1 MSQIAGLMSFQT
13 FAIKFTLQA
22 ARVFC
27 KEFIMR
33 DRTIWI
39 PLLAG
44 ILLTSVLCVIRLAKS
59 PHVAATVPPARPLKA
74 PSSGPINVAF
84 VISKGAD
91 VMDIAGSWEV
101 FSDTMLTSKGQPWHG
116 GDDMVMPFNTY
127 TVSESLS
134 PVDANGLTVV
144 PNYSFANAP
153 KPHIIVIPAQG
164 GRSEAQRSWLLA
176 NAKTADVT
184 MSVCTG
190 ASMLA
195 AYGMLDGETATT
207 HHLYER
213 GIQERY
219 PAVHFIEGLRF
230 VENDKV
236 STAAGLTSGID
247 LALHVVERYYGRPV
261 AQATADYLE
270 YRGDLWKNPEV
281 ASVAAEATRK

>member
-1 MSQIAGLMSFQT
+1 MSFKT
-13 FAIKFTLQA
+13 FAIECTLQA
-22 ARVFC
+22 ATGFC

-33 DRTIWI
+33 DRTIWV

-44 ILLTSVLCVIRLAKS
+44 ILLTSALCIIRLAKS
-59 PHVAATVPPARPLKA
+59 PHVAATVTPSRPLKP
-74 PSSGPINVAF
+74 PSTGPINVAF

-116 GDDMVMPFNTY
+116 GDDMVMPFDTY
-127 TVSESLS
+127 TVSESLA
-134 PVDANGLTVV
+134 PLDANGLTVV
-144 PNYSFANAP
+144 PNYTFTNAP
-153 KPHIIVIPAQG
+153 KPRIIVIPAQG
-164 GRSEAQRSWLLA
+164 GRSETQRSWLLA
-176 NAKTADVT
+176 NAQTADVT

-195 AYGMLDGETATT
+195 EYGMLDGETATT

-213 GIQERY
+213 GIQQRY
-219 PAVHFIEGLRF
+219 PAVHFIEGMRF
-230 VENDKV
+230 VENDRV

-247 LALHVVERYYGRPV
+247 LALHVVERYYGRSV

-270 YRGDLWKNPEV
+270 YHSDLWKSPEM
-281 ASVAAEATRK
+281 ASVVTGPAGR